1 MKQMK
6 KEIKKRFLA
15 GIKFVIIVGLLLLSL
30 SYAGFF
36 NWAKTLRRTN
46 DTPTTIVAKTSTK
59 KIDIANSIAS
69 EMQNRKEALQ
79 KKLSYREDGK
89 EKIFYDVSY
98 GGDEDST
105 NPEDILGTL
114 EVPKVGINMSIFD
127 GIGSTASSPNGDYNR
142 LFNAVTVRAYQE
154 LGVSN
159 FVIASHTYNVKGSV
173 SHSKDWFTP
182 LLTDESGVVTDKIS
196 DLKLKKG
203 DEIFITEN
211 STGWKYTFRVSKIS
225 FGEKGNSENIVYKDV
240 NYDNLSAHI
249 GEPMIT
255 LQGCSGE
262 NDLLFVRGALEKI
275 EDPQSGE
282 TYKP

>member
-6 KEIKKRFLA
+6 KEIKRRFLE
-15 GIKFVIIVGLLLLSL
+15 GIKFIIVVGLLLISL
-30 SYAGFF
+30 SCAGFF
-36 NWAKTLRRTN
+36 NWAKTLRKTN

-59 KIDIANSIAS
+59 KIDVANSIAS

-114 EVPKVGINMSIFD
+114 EVPKVGINMPIFD
-127 GIGSTASSPNGDYNR
+127 GIGSTTSSPNGDYNR

-159 FVIASHTYNVKGSV
+159 FVIASHTYNVRGSV
-173 SHSKDWFTP
+173 SHSKD
-182 LLTDESGVVTDKIS
+182 
-196 DLKLKKG
+196 
-203 DEIFITEN
+203 
-211 STGWKYTFRVSKIS
+211 
-225 FGEKGNSENIVYKDV
+225 
-240 NYDNLSAHI
+240 
-249 GEPMIT
+249 
-255 LQGCSGE
+255 
-262 NDLLFVRGALEKI
+262 
-275 EDPQSGE
+275 
-282 TYKP
+282 